1 MLGRSA
7 PRSGC
12 MGSVQGRA
20 ESRGLS
26 PGLSPPGDS
35 SPNSASVRARGQTR
49 LPAGTGGTRA
59 QGASGASGR
68 LSRDM
73 ASRTWLLG
81 WPLTS
86 SACCPVGMDCVSS
99 CSRVNCPAVL
109 WGVGSGEGQ
118 GRLHRL
124 LRSRRAAGHPH
135 PHLHPPKAAPLEC
148 CPGTDGLGK
157 SPSGAGL
164 GEAAGGH
171 GPGPVRRAEVPGKPG
186 GQLLTDWEAR
196 GQGTGVRAGGKA
208 GPEAG
213 AGGRAPRGPPVS
225 L

>member
-35 SPNSASVRARGQTR
+35 SPNSASVRARGQTW
-49 LPAGTGGTRA
+49 LPAGTAGTRA
-59 QGASGASGR
+59 QVASGTSGR
-68 LSRDM
+68 LSGDM

-99 CSRVNCPAVL
+99 CSWVNCPAVL

-118 GRLHRL
+118 GRLHRPSHGEQQAPPSPL
-124 LRSRRAAGHPH
+124 ASSKGSPTRVLSRH
-135 PHLHPPKAAPLEC
+135 
-148 CPGTDGLGK
+148 
-157 SPSGAGL
+157 
-164 GEAAGGH
+164 
-171 GPGPVRRAEVPGKPG
+171 
-186 GQLLTDWEAR
+186 
-196 GQGTGVRAGGKA
+196 
-208 GPEAG
+208 
-213 AGGRAPRGPPVS
+213 
-225 L
+225 

>member
-12 MGSVQGRA
+12 IGSVQGRV

-26 PGLSPPGDS
+26 PGLSPTGDS

-68 LSRDM
+68 LSGDM

-124 LRSRRAAGHPH
+124 LRSRRAAGYPIPTCILQRQPH
-135 PHLHPPKAAPLEC
+135 SSAVQALMGLE
-148 CPGTDGLGK
+148 
-157 SPSGAGL
+157 S
-164 GEAAGGH
+164 
-171 GPGPVRRAEVPGKPG
+171 
-186 GQLLTDWEAR
+186 LLQ
-196 GQGTGVRAGGKA
+196 GQGLERL
-208 GPEAG
+208 PEVTAQ
-213 AGGRAPRGPPVS
+213 AQ
-225 L
+225 

>member
-35 SPNSASVRARGQTR
+35 SPNSASVRARGQTW
-49 LPAGTGGTRA
+49 LPAGTAGTRT
-59 QGASGASGR
+59 QVASGTSGR
-68 LSRDM
+68 LSGDM

-109 WGVGSGEGQ
+109 WGVGSGEGKGGFTGQ
-118 GRLHRL
+118 VTVS
-124 LRSRRAAGHPH
+124 SRPPH

-148 CPGTDGLGK
+148 YPGTDGLGK
-157 SPSGAGL
+157 SPSGTGL
-164 GEAAGGH
+164 GEAARGH

-186 GQLLTDWEAR
+186 GNYLW
-196 GQGTGVRAGGKA
+196 TGRQV
-208 GPEAG
+208 
-213 AGGRAPRGPPVS
+213 GRAQE
-225 L
+225 